1 MKEEIQI
8 KGNGYENL
16 KVNLGSHDM
25 SSSSDTVCRSV
36 IKVFIIWISLRKCS
50 GTKFIQF
57 SLFSLSEVLVISLNL
72 KKTCGFWA
80 FF

>member
-36 IKVFIIWISLRKCS
+36 IEVFII
-50 GTKFIQF
+50 
-57 SLFSLSEVLVISLNL
+57 
-72 KKTCGFWA
+72 
-80 FF
+80 